1 MTVWAGLMCTCSM
14 DKLGKLAY
22 SDTALLYKYKDKVEV
37 PPLQMVDDVITASK
51 CGNQVIS
58 TNAAVNM
65 FTNLKK
71 LKLSETKCSRLHIGK
86 NKCDNCASISVN
98 EEEIKESHKEKY
110 LGDYLTDKANP
121 AATILDRKQKGFGIL
136 SEITAILEDIPL
148 GVRRFE
154 IGMTLRQSW
163 FINGTLYNSEV
174 WCAYTIHDIKMLEML
189 DRKILR
195 QILGAH
201 AKVPSEMLH
210 LETGAIPLSH
220 VIAVRR
226 LLYLQNILKKNKN
239 EIVRQVYTAQK
250 ENPSKGD
257 WINIVEEDKMKYNL
271 NISDELIGDISKY
284 EFKKLV
290 KHNVREKV
298 FDELITLQKK
308 HDKVKNIIFS
318 DMNEP
323 QDYLRSALFTKKLR
337 KTLFN
342 LRCQSVKGIKK
353 NFHNFYKS
361 DIECPL
367 NCDSASIDSQE
378 HIFHCPIIV
387 ALLDNNQIESL
398 SGVQYEDLFKDVNK
412 QLEATQVFHTHMR
425 IRDKRLE
432 KEKEQACLG

>member
-1 MTVWAGLMCTCSM
+1 MQGTVWAGLMCTCSM

-98 EEEIKESHKEKY
+98 EEDIKESHKEKY
-110 LGDYLTDKANP
+110 QGDYLSDKANP

-136 SEITAILEDIPL
+136 SEITAILEYIPL
-148 GVRRFE
+148 GVRRCE
-154 IGMTLRQSW
+154 IGLTLRQSW

-201 AKVPSEMLH
+201 AKVQSEMLH

-226 LLYLQNILKKNKN
+226 FLYLQNILKKNKN
-239 EIVRQVYTAQK
+239 
-250 ENPSKGD
+250 
-257 WINIVEEDKMKYNL
+257 
-271 NISDELIGDISKY
+271 
-284 EFKKLV
+284 
-290 KHNVREKV
+290 
-298 FDELITLQKK
+298 
-308 HDKVKNIIFS
+308 
-318 DMNEP
+318 
-323 QDYLRSALFTKKLR
+323 
-337 KTLFN
+337 
-342 LRCQSVKGIKK
+342 
-353 NFHNFYKS
+353 
-361 DIECPL
+361 
-367 NCDSASIDSQE
+367 
-378 HIFHCPIIV
+378 
-387 ALLDNNQIESL
+387 
-398 SGVQYEDLFKDVNK
+398 
-412 QLEATQVFHTHMR
+412 
-425 IRDKRLE
+425 
-432 KEKEQACLG
+432 